1 MLTLL
6 EASKE
11 VGKSKQALLK
21 SIQKGTISA
30 QKNAQKKWIIDPAEL
45 FRVYPPKKVVGKN
58 DSEVTTKNNDDS
70 LKILLLQKNE
80 ALYEEKIEASKKFH
94 ELEISLL
101 KERNQELKEE
111 LARTNQRLLDQPKQ
125 WQEEREKKDRE
136 LNKILQ
142 EEREKKEQE
151 LNKKLKEEQER
162 KELELNKILQEER
175 EKKEQELNKILEL
188 QQTKQQEQR
197 KAEQKRQLVFFLIL
211 LILSA
216 GLFLGLN

>member
-1 MLTLL
+1 MKVDLQLDL
-6 EASKE
+6 NFVS
-11 VGKSKQALLK
+11 
-21 SIQKGTISA
+21 
-30 QKNAQKKWIIDPAEL
+30 QKKLE
-45 FRVYPPKKVVGKN
+45 GK
-58 DSEVTTKNNDDS
+58 
-70 LKILLLQKNE
+70 
-80 ALYEEKIEASKKFH
+80 
-94 ELEISLL
+94 
-101 KERNQELKEE
+101 LKEE

-125 WQEEREKKDRE
+125 WQEEREK
-136 LNKILQ
+136 
-142 EEREKKEQE
+142 
-151 LNKKLKEEQER
+151 

>member
-1 MLTLL
+1 MKLQ
-6 EASKE
+6 
-11 VGKSKQALLK
+11 SKQALLK

-80 ALYEEKIEASKKFH
+80 ALYEERLKDWKERNQ
-94 ELEISLL
+94 EL

-125 WQEEREKKDRE
+125 WQEEREK
-136 LNKILQ
+136 
-142 EEREKKEQE
+142 
-151 LNKKLKEEQER
+151 

>member
-1 MLTLL
+1 M
-6 EASKE
+6 SK
-11 VGKSKQALLK
+11 
-21 SIQKGTISA
+21 T
-30 QKNAQKKWIIDPAEL
+30 KNAYMSLTQAAKHYSVSKGVLSKSLSSGKLSYVSKTDTGYEIDPAEMDR
-45 FRVYPPKKVVGKN
+45 FIKSYKRKGDVSKDGVSKTKEPPNHNPKE
-58 DSEVTTKNNDDS
+58 SDS
-70 LKILLLQKNE
+70 LTILLQKNE
-80 ALYEEKIEASKKFH
+80 SLYEERLKDWKERNQ
-94 ELEISLL
+94 EL

-125 WQEEREKKDRE
+125 WQEEREKKD
-136 LNKILQ
+136 
-142 EEREKKEQE
+142 
-151 LNKKLKEEQER
+151 
-162 KELELNKILQEER
+162 LELNKILQEER

>member
-30 QKNAQKKWIIDPAEL
+30 QKNAQKKWVIDPAEL
-45 FRVYPPKKVVGKN
+45 FRVYPPKKVVSKN
-58 DSEVTTKNNDDS
+58 DSEVTTKKNDDS
-70 LKILLLQKNE
+70 LTILLQKNE
-80 ALYEEKIEASKKFH
+80 ALYEEKIEASKKIH

-125 WQEEREKKDRE
+125 WQEEREKK
-136 LNKILQ
+136 
-142 EEREKKEQE
+142 EQE

-162 KELELNKILQEER
+162 KDLELNKILQEER

-211 LILSA
+211 LILSS

>member
-58 DSEVTTKNNDDS
+58 DSEVTTKKNDDS

-125 WQEEREKKDRE
+125 W
-136 LNKILQ
+136 Q

>member
-125 WQEEREKKDRE
+125 WQEEREKK
-136 LNKILQ
+136 
-142 EEREKKEQE
+142 EQE